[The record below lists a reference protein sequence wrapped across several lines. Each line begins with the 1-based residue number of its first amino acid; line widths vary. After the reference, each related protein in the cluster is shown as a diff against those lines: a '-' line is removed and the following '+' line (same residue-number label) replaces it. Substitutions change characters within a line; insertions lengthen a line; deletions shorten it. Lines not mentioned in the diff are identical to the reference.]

1 MLNWWRHVH
10 ILIVIETG
18 NLWRLLRIVRI
29 NGNRIT
35 GCEMVTFVACV
46 RRWIDQ
52 STPWLALRWWLRCSR
67 SCSGVLLGL
76 ICHKSI
82 NIRSRIRLLMYW
94 FGSWI
99 AAWRWITARNHLR
112 LVWLTGR
119 NNVCLVV
126 LVEHRGHIIHL
137 GLCIAQLLEVQDS
150 LRILSYLVWLDL
162 ARSLSAAN
170 ALTATEATC
179 LLHFCLVILLILQFC
194 ILHVLVA
201 LLDAE
206 ARATVVARWWLCWT
220 ILHLLLHLLLNANLH
235 RRLMHLLASSHCQT
249 ALRIII
255 LVETAA

>member
-18 NLWRLLRIVRI
+18 NLWRLLRIVWV
-29 NGNRIT
+29 NGNWIAGR
-35 GCEMVTFVACV
+35 EMVTFVACV

-112 LVWLTGR
+112 LVWLTRR

-137 GLCIAQLLEVQDS
+137 GLGIAQLLEVQDS
-150 LRILSYLVWLDL
+150 LRILSYLVWFYLTW
-162 ARSLSAAN
+162 SLSTAN
-170 ALTATEATC
+170 ALTTT
-179 LLHFCLVILLILQFC
+179 
-194 ILHVLVA
+194 
-201 LLDAE
+201 
-206 ARATVVARWWLCWT
+206 
-220 ILHLLLHLLLNANLH
+220 
-235 RRLMHLLASSHCQT
+235 
-249 ALRIII
+249 
-255 LVETAA
+255 

>member
-18 NLWRLLRIVRI
+18 NLWRLLRIVWV
-29 NGNRIT
+29 NGNRIA
-35 GCEMVTFVACV
+35 GSEMVTFVTCV
-46 RRWIDQ
+46 RWWIDQ
-52 STPWLALRWWLRCSR
+52 STPWLALRWWLSCSR
-67 SCSGVLLGL
+67 SSSGVLLRL

-82 NIRSRIRLLMYW
+82 NIGCRIRLLMYW
-94 FGSWI
+94 FRSWV
-99 AAWRWITARNHLR
+99 AAWWWITAWNHLR

-137 GLCIAQLLEVQDS
+137 GLRIAQLLQVQDS
-150 LRILSYLVWLDL
+150 LWILGYLVWLYL
-162 ARSLSAAN
+162 ALSLSAAN
-170 ALTATEATC
+170 PLTATEATS

-206 ARATVVARWWLCWT
+206 AGATVIPWWWLCWT
-220 ILHLLLHLLLNANLH
+220 ILHLLLHLLLNANLN